1 MLSSVLSQIT
11 TAMAAEGVGNG
22 KVVVSKR
29 SARTYIEDEMELSTT
44 VVSSK
49 DNQLVRTSTTSTKQ
63 SPSISNENMIEELR
77 GRKHST
83 STTSSSGSGQSS
95 RQTSIEAQHSP
106 MAAAVVEKEAESVT
120 AGGFLEAQGDGAF
133 AIQQQQQQ
141 SSAFQFDETLPKTG
155 RPANFGVVVPGVY
168 RSSFPQVDDHE
179 FIGRLGLKTI
189 VTLVQK
195 DFPEGYDAFIHKNKI
210 KHHVFDMRGT
220 KKERIPD
227 KTMKAILG
235 LVMNQA
241 NHPLL
246 IHCNHGKH
254 RTGCVVAVVRI
265 LTGWDMGH
273 VVDEYRSFAEPKVR
287 ECDIEYI
294 RGFEPGRIS
303 NLFVR
308 DGVASLR
315 FRRAVCFVVV
325 VLIVWF
331 ASGRSIT
338 GTVSAD
344 RRLL

>member
-1 MLSSVLSQIT
+1 
-11 TAMAAEGVGNG
+11 MAAEGVGNG

-29 SARTYIEDEMELSTT
+29 SARTYIEDEMELST
-44 VVSSK
+44 VSNK
-49 DNQLVRTSTTSTKQ
+49 DLVRTSTATKQ
-63 SPSISNENMIEELR
+63 SPSSNENMIEELR
-77 GRKHST
+77 GRKNST
-83 STTSSSGSGQSS
+83 STTSSSSGS
-95 RQTSIEAQHSP
+95 RQTSIEAKHSP
-106 MAAAVVEKEAESVT
+106 MAAAAAEKEAEGGASSVT
-120 AGGFLEAQGDGAF
+120 TAAGGFLEATPKGGGAF
-133 AIQQQQQQ
+133 AIQQQ

-179 FIGRLGLKTI
+179 FIGRLGLRTI